1 MSTMIVDVKDAEMQL
16 SKLLALALAGQKVVI
31 SENQESAVQLV
42 PIRKT
47 QKHRIAGLHRGAM
60 RMRDDF
66 NDPLPNDFWSLPYGS
81 V

>member
-1 MSTMIVDVKDAEMQL
+1 MSTMTVDVKDAEMQL

-31 SENQESAVQLV
+31 SENQESVVQLV

-47 QKHRIAGLHRGAM
+47 QKRRIAGLHRGAM

-66 NDPLPNDFWSLPYGS
+66 NDPLPDDFWLGEA
-81 V
+81 